1 MKFAKGVRPDEG
13 GWVRHPACYDGFKG
27 PAPKPQRDGSRRNAL
42 GVSGGL
48 QRAAHLDFDPFMILG
63 CLDQLGHS
71 IQHLLPV
78 LTTTTLL
85 VQAAPA
91 QAAHA
96 RLR

>member
-71 IQHLLPV
+71 NVDKP
-78 LTTTTLL
+78 
-85 VQAAPA
+85 
-91 QAAHA
+91 
-96 RLR
+96 